1 MRSHAHICMQSG
13 AATPH
18 YGNHGNRRH
27 SDKVA
32 RDNLALTG
40 VSEGDI
46 DDFYGW
52 DQRQRK
58 KKSQL
63 HYHGRVDRLHRAKVT
78 MML

>member
-1 MRSHAHICMQSG
+1 M
-13 AATPH
+13 P
-18 YGNHGNRRH
+18 RRH
-27 SDKVA
+27 TMGTTAIAGTQIKCA
-32 RDNLALTG
+32 RDTMALTG
-40 VSEGDI
+40 VTEGDI

-63 HYHGRVDRLHRAKVT
+63 HYHGRTDRLHRAKVT